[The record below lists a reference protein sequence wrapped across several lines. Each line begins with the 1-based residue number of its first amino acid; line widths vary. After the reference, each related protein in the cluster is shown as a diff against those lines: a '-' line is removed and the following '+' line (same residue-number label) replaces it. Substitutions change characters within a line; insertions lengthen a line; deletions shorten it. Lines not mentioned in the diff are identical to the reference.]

1 MGIADAWSSEK
12 IIRIE
17 NEVDIVLVVS
27 VCLSKKGCM
36 FEDTLLVLLKVLC
49 RNIYG
54 LLRI

>member
-1 MGIADAWSSEK
+1 MLGRLKK